1 MLLLMDLGYS
11 HSPSRYV
18 TAAFNIRT
26 EIWTWV
32 LFVPLILGWIP
43 CSSFLKC
50 YWRCLVYIVLYF
62 LLYYSLEFRIIPSVL
77 VPCLTSFLAIRFTDD
92 NLEHRNSFQRHIY
105 TSEAASCCC
114 QSTRR

>member
-18 TAAFNIRT
+18 TAAFNHRT

-32 LFVPLILGWIP
+32 LLVPLILGWILAHL
-43 CSSFLKC
+43 SEMLLA
-50 YWRCLVYIVLYF
+50 CLVYIVLYF

-77 VPCLTSFLAIRFTDD
+77 IPYVSHLSL
-92 NLEHRNSFQRHIY
+92 L
-105 TSEAASCCC
+105 
-114 QSTRR
+114 